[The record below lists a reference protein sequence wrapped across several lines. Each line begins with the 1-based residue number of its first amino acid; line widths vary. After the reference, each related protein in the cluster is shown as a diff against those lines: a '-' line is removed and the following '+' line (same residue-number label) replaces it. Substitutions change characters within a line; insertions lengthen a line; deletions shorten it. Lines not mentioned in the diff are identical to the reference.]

1 MKMLNKKII
10 LVAILVLA
18 ALLRIYKLGMI
29 PPSMTPDEVALGYNA
44 YSILK
49 TGRDEYGKLLP
60 VVFKSF
66 GDFKP
71 GLYVYWTVP
80 FVAIFGLNEFGT
92 RIPSAVAGVICVY
105 LLYLVLQKLFK
116 NEKLSLLG
124 SLILSISPWHIHFS
138 RGAWEINLSLTLTL
152 AGIYF
157 FLKCLEK
164 EKYLLLS
171 AIFFG
176 LTLITYQGAKLSTA
190 VVVLPLVLLYFK
202 KIFSIKPKTLIASLI
217 LGTILALP
225 IILSFFTGQ
234 VGRLK
239 VFSVFS
245 YKRPLEY
252 LTAQLDQGGEKV
264 GDLTYY
270 LFHSE
275 TLNLT
280 RGVLGRYFN
289 HFSGRFLFFD
299 GDWQNPRHSSPY
311 NGMLLLGDFVL
322 LGLGLFSLS
331 KLGLKKETIF
341 LWSWLILS
349 PLPSAL
355 SRDQVH
361 AVRGFN
367 IVAPLTMI
375 LAFGAFYLF
384 EKMKYLRWVYLPFYL
399 FGVIYFLDSYFIHL
413 SIHNSLYWEY
423 GYKQA
428 IEAVVANMDRY
439 KKIHVRQSFA
449 QPYMYFLFYMKYDP
463 AKYQAQANLV
473 ESEYGDVGRVEKFD
487 NFYFLPIDWT
497 KNRGDKDTIFVAD
510 PVRIPPQDSSDPKEF
525 EIISEVKYLDGK
537 TSLRVIG
544 VKP

>member
-1 MKMLNKKII
+1 MKRINKKII
-10 LVAILVLA
+10 LLVILIVAA
-18 ALLRIYKLGMI
+18 FLRIYKLDSI

-60 VVFKSF
+60 IVFKSF

-71 GLYVYWTVP
+71 GLYIYWTVP

-92 RIPSAVAGVICVY
+92 RVPSAVAGVVGVY

-116 NEKLSLLG
+116 NEKLSLFG
-124 SLILSISPWHIHFS
+124 SLILAISPWHIHFS

-157 FLKCLEK
+157 FLRSLEK
-164 EKYLLLS
+164 EKYLLFS
-171 AIFFG
+171 ALFFG
-176 LTLITYQGAKLSTA
+176 LTLITYQGAKLATA
-190 VVVLPLVLLYFK
+190 VVVVPLILLYFK
-202 KIFSIKPKTLIASLI
+202 KIFSFKAKTLVASSVLGLI
-217 LGTILALP
+217 ISLP

-245 YKRPLEY
+245 YKRPAEY

-275 TLNLT
+275 TLNLA

-289 HFSGRFLFFD
+289 HFSGRFLFFE

-311 NGMLLLGDFVL
+311 NGMLLLGDL
-322 LGLGLFSLS
+322 LLLILGLFSLS
-331 KLGLKKETIF
+331 KLALKKEVIF
-341 LWSWLILS
+341 LWSWLLLS

-355 SRDQVH
+355 SRDEVH

-367 IVAPLTMI
+367 IVAPITMV
-375 LAFGAFYLF
+375 LAFGAVYLV
-384 EKMKYLRWVYLPFYL
+384 EKMKYLRWAYLPFYL
-399 FGVIYFLDSYFIHL
+399 FGVVYFLDSYFIHL
-413 SIHNSLYWEY
+413 SVHNSLYWEY

-428 IEAVVANMDRY
+428 VEAVVANMNRY
-439 KKIHVRQSFA
+439 QKVYVRQSFA

-463 AKYQAQANLV
+463 AKYQKQANLIA
-473 ESEYGDVGRVEKFD
+473 SEYGDVGRVEKFD

-497 KNRGDKDTIFVAD
+497 VNRGDKGTIFVAD

-525 EIISEVKYLDGK
+525 EVISEIKYLDGK
-537 TSLRVIG
+537 SALRVIG
-544 VKP
+544 VRP